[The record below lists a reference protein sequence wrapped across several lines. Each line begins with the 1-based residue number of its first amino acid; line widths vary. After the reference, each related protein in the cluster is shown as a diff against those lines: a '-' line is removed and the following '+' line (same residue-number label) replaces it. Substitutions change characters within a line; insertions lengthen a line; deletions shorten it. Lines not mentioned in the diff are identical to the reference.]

1 MSMKYPE
8 IIKMA
13 EKPRRKSS
21 ILGKIKDKLRRKSS
35 VLSSDGSSGAS
46 DRTEEI
52 QETSSPGIVQ
62 IKETDIMVSALSCHR
77 SSTTDTSNKLVPDS
91 ELESELK
98 VAFAHYSKG
107 VEMIPAKE
115 IGYILRSL
123 GQNPTEDD
131 IIALVC
137 EAGCD
142 WEGYLTADDFLAVA
156 LVAMQKQVDRMDD
169 VKAAFRAFDH
179 NGDGSISRDELLDA
193 MRRFGHSFSEA
204 ECDEMFTQADLNN
217 DGLIDWDE
225 FVQMMMPEGE
235 GEQTDYASAANK
247 HPADATT
254 HPKTNK

>member
-1 MSMKYPE
+1 
-8 IIKMA
+8 MA

-21 ILGKIKDKLRRKSS
+21 ILGKIKEKLRRKSS
-35 VLSSDGSSGAS
+35 VISSSLAGSSDGGGSQNS
-46 DRTEEI
+46 DRMGSDQDTACNGGGGGGG
-52 QETSSPGIVQ
+52 GIVQ

-77 SSTTDTSNKLVPDS
+77 PATGTDTGNKLVPDS

-107 VEMIPAKE
+107 VEMIPARE

-142 WEGYLTADDFLAVA
+142 WEGYLTADDFLSVA

-169 VKAAFRAFDH
+169 VRAAFRAFDH

-193 MRRFGHSFSEA
+193 MRRFGHSFSDA

-217 DGLIDWDE
+217 DGKIDWDE
-225 FVQMMMPEGE
+225 FVNMMMPDSGDDV
-235 GEQTDYASAANK
+235 DYASAANK
-247 HPADATT
+247 HDHTS
-254 HPKTNK
+254 K